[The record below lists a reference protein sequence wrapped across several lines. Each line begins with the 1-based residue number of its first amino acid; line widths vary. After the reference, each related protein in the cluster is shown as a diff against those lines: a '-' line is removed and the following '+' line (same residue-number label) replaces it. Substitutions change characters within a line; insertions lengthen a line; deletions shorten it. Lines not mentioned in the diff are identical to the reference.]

1 MKSSTEM
8 IDYYRELQSFTAG
21 SSMLREIEWQYI
33 DMAQGGDGG
42 SLGSGVSSEWE
53 GPRGWPE
60 TSCRGIN
67 YPQEPDAFF
76 QEVCD
81 GMGWKWRESQ

>member
-8 IDYYRELQSFTAG
+8 IDYYKSGFLPEHWMDSI
-21 SSMLREIEWQYI
+21 MWQYI
-33 DMAQGGDGG
+33 DMAQGGTGG
-42 SLGSGVSSEWE
+42 SLGFTE
-53 GPRGWPE
+53 RGK
-60 TSCRGIN
+60 TTCRGIN
-67 YPQEPDAFF
+67 YPHEPDAFF